1 MLSYNARYEEERRK
15 MMAENSGQEAPTF
28 TQVRFRH
35 SGIGS
40 NIQVKAPTFR

>member
-1 MLSYNARYEEERRK
+1 MFSYNTRYEGERRS
-15 MMAENSGQEAPTF
+15 MITENSGQEAPTF
-28 TQVRFRH
+28 TQVRLRH